1 MTETKFQEL
10 KEEATKK
17 GKEEVAKVIE
27 PMKEK
32 IAEAAKEKAE
42 EKKESKKETKKPK
55 KEAIVNSFNA
65 HLSTKTSSYVCKFI
79 KNKSIEDAIS
89 DLELVIVEKK
99 VVPMKGEIPHR
110 KGKGI
115 MSGRYPR
122 NAAEHFIV
130 LLKTLKGNS
139 NVNGIEEPII
149 VEAVANLGERPFGK
163 FGAVRRKRTHIRIV
177 AKNKIKKQEKK
188 K

>member
-1 MTETKFQEL
+1 MTETMQEIKMEEKNL
-10 KEEATKK
+10 REEKKEE
-17 GKEEVAKVIE
+17 
-27 PMKEK
+27 K
-32 IAEAAKEKAE
+32 IEAAKEKAE
-42 EKKESKKETKKPK
+42 EKKEAVSDKDRSKKETRKPK
-55 KEAIVNSFNA
+55 KEAVVNSFNA

-89 DLELVIVEKK
+89 DLELVIVQKK

-122 NAAEHFIV
+122 NAAEHFIK

-177 AKNKIKKQEKK
+177 AKNKIIKEKK
-188 K
+188 KQ

>member
-1 MTETKFQEL
+1 MTETQEEAKMEEK
-10 KEEATKK
+10 KEE
-17 GKEEVAKVIE
+17 
-27 PMKEK
+27 K
-32 IAEAAKEKAE
+32 IVETAKEKAE
-42 EKKESKKETKKPK
+42 EKKEVKKETKKPK
-55 KEAIVNSFNA
+55 KEAFVNSFNA
-65 HLSTKTSSYVCKFI
+65 HLSTKTSAYVCKFI
-79 KNKSIEDAIS
+79 KNKSIDDAIS
-89 DLELVIVEKK
+89 DLELVIVQKK

-115 MSGRYPR
+115 MAGRYPR
-122 NAAEHFIV
+122 NAAEHFIN

-163 FGAVRRKRTHIRIV
+163 FGAIRRKRTHIRIV
-177 AKNKIKKQEKK
+177 AKNKLVKEKK

>member
-1 MTETKFQEL
+1 MTEIQEAKMEEK
-10 KEEATKK
+10 KEEKI
-17 GKEEVAKVIE
+17 IE
-27 PMKEK
+27 T
-32 IAEAAKEKAE
+32 AKEKAE
-42 EKKESKKETKKPK
+42 EKKESKKEAKKPK
-55 KEAIVNSFNA
+55 TEAFVNSFNA
-65 HLSTKTSSYVCKFI
+65 HLSTKTSAYVCKFI
-79 KNKSIEDAIS
+79 KNKSIESAIS
-89 DLELVIVEKK
+89 DLEMVIAKKK

-115 MSGRYPR
+115 MAGRYPR
-122 NAAEHFIV
+122 NAAEHFIQ

-163 FGAVRRKRTHIRIV
+163 YGAVRRKRTHIRIV
-177 AKNKIKKQEKK
+177 AKNKVTKEKK